1 MSLQEELKGPPPAK
15 LIVDHVS
22 KWFQQKR
29 HTVHALD
36 DVSFEVAEGEFIV
49 IVGPSGCG
57 KSTGQYSG
65 TSSTRH
71 VPGIGAL
78 SVVKHFWKRDV
89 RFEIEAWLAQLR
101 AARGREVFSA
111 PG

>member
-36 DVSFEVAEGEFIV
+36 DVSFAVAEGEFLV
-49 IVGPSGCG
+49 LVGPRC
-57 KSTGQYSG
+57 
-65 TSSTRH
+65 
-71 VPGIGAL
+71 
-78 SVVKHFWKRDV
+78 
-89 RFEIEAWLAQLR
+89 
-101 AARGREVFSA
+101 REVFSA
-111 PG
+111 PGGLGKIHGGKCARALRRDEATRGAGARTRAESAGVVDGRT